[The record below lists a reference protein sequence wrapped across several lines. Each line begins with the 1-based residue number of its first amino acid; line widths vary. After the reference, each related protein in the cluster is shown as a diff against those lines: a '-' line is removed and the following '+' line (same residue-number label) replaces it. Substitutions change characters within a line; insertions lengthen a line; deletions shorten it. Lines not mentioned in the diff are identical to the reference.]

1 MSTRIPRPLDAV
13 EIRILGSLL
22 EKEQTTP
29 DLYPLSVAALLAAC
43 NQKTNREPVMAVTE
57 TQVVEAL
64 ERLRQEV
71 LVWRAAAARS
81 EKWSQ
86 SVSRRWGLDTAG
98 KRAILTLLLLRG
110 PQTAG
115 ELNSRSERLHAFAS
129 IAEVE
134 ETLRRLAADE
144 EPLVAEMAR
153 RPGQKETRWT
163 HLVGEIADPAAA
175 APALAAAAPSG
186 PTLSSRVERL
196 EAEVARL
203 AAELAALRRELE

>member
-1 MSTRIPRPLDAV
+1 
-13 EIRILGSLL
+13 
-22 EKEQTTP
+22 
-29 DLYPLSVAALLAAC
+29 
-43 NQKTNREPVMAVTE
+43 MAVAE
-57 TQVVEAL
+57 TQAVEAL

-115 ELNSRSERLHAFAS
+115 ELNSRSERLHAFSS

-134 ETLRRLAADE
+134 ETLRRLVEDE

-163 HLVGEIADPAAA
+163 HLVGEIAEAPPAAA
-175 APALAAAAPSG
+175 APSPGIAAPSG

-196 EAEVARL
+196 EAEVGRL